1 MKVEFLEAAQT
12 ELDEAFSWY
21 ECQQVNLGIQFFK

>member
-1 MKVEFLEAAQT
+1 MKVEFLEAVQT
-12 ELDEAFSWY
+12 ELDEAFIWY